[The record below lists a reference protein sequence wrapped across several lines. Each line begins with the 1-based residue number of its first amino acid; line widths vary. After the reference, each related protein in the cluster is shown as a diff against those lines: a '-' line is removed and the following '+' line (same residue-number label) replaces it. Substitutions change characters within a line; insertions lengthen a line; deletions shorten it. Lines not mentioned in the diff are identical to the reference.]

1 MVQGS
6 GIMGQLTNRR
16 NMKVSIKPLD
26 ERPGMLTLTKNML
39 FTWQD
44 IEEACIKLNC
54 DNHKMWDELSGF
66 PNKENKC
73 VGVLE
78 TEGK

>member
-1 MVQGS
+1 
-6 GIMGQLTNRR
+6 
-16 NMKVSIKPLD
+16 MKRSIEPLD
-26 ERPGMLTLTKNML
+26 TRPGMLNTTKNML

-44 IEEACIKLNC
+44 IEEACVKLGC

-73 VGVLE
+73 VGKLKE
-78 TEGK
+78 E